1 MPGSGSGL
9 SSGWPFRKRE
19 NENEDLRNRY
29 QAEGHDG
36 RAPIPISQDEFEQK
50 LYDAV
55 AADPL
60 TPRAL
65 IFERLNRRYVIE

>member
-1 MPGSGSGL
+1 MSDVP
-9 SSGWPFRKRE
+9 KA
-19 NENEDLRNRY
+19 LRGRILPILTL
-29 QAEGHDG
+29 AEVRATIALDRA

-65 IFERLNRRYVIE
+65 IFERLNRRHVIE